1 MKVKKER
8 KYLMIFVLIVIFI
21 LIIFL
26 SFLLNRDKDRDESFD
41 KDKYSQI
48 YLYDLGS
55 SNIEIIKKDEFVI
68 LINTG
73 LEKDRENLLDYLDQ
87 LGITEIDYLI
97 LTNRDDKYINN
108 ASYIV
113 KHFKVEY
120 LYINDYEYSSNSID
134 NLFNEL
140 LDSYTEEILLTSN
153 ETITFGDLVI
163 NIYAYLEDEFT
174 MEDKTFIVNMVEG
187 TNSIYLTYNTSRKR
201 LDFKNSSLIVSE
213 NDDLFDVKSKYYV
226 YDGDKKIKDKDNLL
240 KRNLIIYMNEKELIV
255 E

>member
-1 MKVKKER
+1 MKTKR
-8 KYLMIFVLIVIFI
+8 KYLIIFVLIVIFI
-21 LIIFL
+21 LIL
-26 SFLLNRDKDRDESFD
+26 SMSLFFYRDKEEEKSFD
-41 KDKYSQI
+41 KEKYSQI

-55 SNIEIIKKDEFVI
+55 SNIEVIKKDEFVI

-73 LEKDRENLLDYLDQ
+73 LEKDRDNLLDYLDQ

-97 LTNRDDKYINN
+97 ITNRDDKYIGN

-120 LYINDYEYSSNSID
+120 LYINDYEYTSDSVD

-140 LDSYTEEILLTSN
+140 LDSYTEEIVLTSN
-153 ETITFGDLVI
+153 ETITLGDLVI
-163 NIYAYLEDEFT
+163 NIYAYLEDKFT
-174 MEDKTFIVNMVEG
+174 MEDKSFIVNMLEG
-187 TNSIYLTYNTSRKR
+187 DNSIYLTYNASSRR
-201 LDFKNSSLIVSE
+201 LDFDNSSLIVSE
-213 NDDLFDVKSKYYV
+213 NDDLYDIKSKYYV

-240 KRNLIIYMNEKELIV
+240 KRNLIIYMNDKKLIV